1 MFPSLKTSKLI
12 AMAALGAFSF
22 TQLLVW
28 PEKLAP
34 ATKAAF
40 ALIIVPFGLRTLVGL
55 WAATRRK

>member
-1 MFPSLKTSKLI
+1 MLPSLNASKLI
-12 AMAALGAFSF
+12 AMAAFGAFSF
-22 TQLLVW
+22 AHLLVW

-40 ALIIVPFGLRTLVGL
+40 AIFIVPFGLRTLIGL